1 MSFARQGTSFF
12 NKARLNFQA
21 FALREMK
28 MVAQEGC
35 RIGQKM
41 SYRSSFC

>member
-1 MSFARQGTSFF
+1 MSYARQGTSFR

-21 FALREMK
+21 FALRGMK
-28 MVAQEGC
+28 MVAREGC

-41 SYRSSFC
+41 TYRSSFC